1 MKQFIL
7 NHSLGSF
14 TNYIYNTRGIC
25 ENLTFLNSTYQVK
38 VLAGGGGD
46 CVIKNGKNMSTSFV
60 NDP

>member
-7 NHSLGSF
+7 NHSVGSF
-14 TNYIYNTRGIC
+14 TNYIYNMSIC
-25 ENLTFLNSTYQVK
+25 EKLTFLNKTYQAK